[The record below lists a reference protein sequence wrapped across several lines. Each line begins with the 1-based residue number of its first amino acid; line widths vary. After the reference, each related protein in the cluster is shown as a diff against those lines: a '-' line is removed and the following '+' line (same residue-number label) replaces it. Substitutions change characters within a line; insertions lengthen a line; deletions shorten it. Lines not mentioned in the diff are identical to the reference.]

1 MNKEKIKLKKIM
13 PIKLFLAKWFLR
25 LAVVIL
31 IVILIETFTRAYVL
45 SQYDINNWG
54 FNLGGYGDLIPNK
67 NFIATENPNLPYHV
81 VTNSFGLRNIEETK
95 LIKDAGTIRI
105 LAVGDSFTLGP
116 YVNNQDTYPA
126 KLEKYLRKEGVKVE
140 VLNAGVSGYTLK
152 DELEYLE
159 EKGLALKPDLIIL
172 GVYENDLNDYA
183 SIRRDIFSRKVN
195 KEKVKKYSFLLDLA
209 KRSSFL
215 NFLEK
220 IARTRV
226 IQINVENFNREVAN
240 NSSELLEEYIQDLDK
255 YLDLITRNNV
265 KTIFLF
271 FPNFNQVKQ
280 ENNSSLEKIREK
292 IKNKYPVVDLLPIF
306 KKESNPESLYLVPF
320 NGHLSSY
327 GNEVVARTTAELI
340 QEKFIMK

>member
-13 PIKLFLAKWFLR
+13 PIKLFLSKWFLR
-25 LAVVIL
+25 LAVVFL
-31 IVILIETFTRAYVL
+31 IIILIETFTRAYVL

-95 LIKDAGTIRI
+95 LIKHADTIRI

-195 KEKVKKYSFLLDLA
+195 KEKVRKYGYLLTLA
-209 KRSSFL
+209 KKSSLL
-215 NFLEK
+215 NFIEK
-220 IARTRV
+220 IARTKV
-226 IQINVENFNREVAN
+226 VQINVENFNREVAN

-271 FPNFNQVKQ
+271 FPNINQIQQ
-280 ENNSSLEKIREK
+280 EDNSSFKKILEKVN
-292 IKNKYPVVDLLPIF
+292 NKYPVIDLTPIF
-306 KKESNPESLYLVPF
+306 KQEYNPEGLYLTPL
-320 NGHLSSY
+320 NGHLSVY
-327 GNEVVARTTAELI
+327 GNEIVARNVVKIVKQIVNLN
-340 QEKFIMK
+340 